1 MLQKN
6 TTHIVA
12 LDSSTPVCAV
22 ALLSIVGRHKR
33 LHTRHWPDDVA
44 GTQDNHGTATSSGH
58 AERVL
63 PMIQEVLDRA
73 GVNRQQLTAVA
84 FGQGPGAFTGLR
96 VACGVAQGLAY
107 GLGIPVVPVV
117 SLHAL
122 AQSAAGG
129 EAVRVVV
136 QDARM
141 GEVYA
146 AAYAAPALAA
156 GLLDD
161 GLPAGGTDSG
171 PDGENDRQPDC
182 YPECY
187 FEWHPLCAPVL
198 LAADDLPQWLAQQ
211 AQTWP
216 DADAAPRAVCLLG
229 NACDSYPELRH
240 ISVAGMT
247 LRWQALANAQQAGT
261 QAAVIAQLAL
271 RRWQQGKAL
280 APARAAPLY
289 VRDKVAYTT
298 AEREHGQG
306 GNPRAET
313 LQTSMTQTATRTP
326 EPQLPLPA
334 AAPAIFPMQA
344 DDLDTVLDIEQRTQ
358 MYPWTRGQ
366 IQDSLRAGC
375 EGWVV
380 RENGQVRGFCLLMKA
395 PDVAHLLLLGVAP
408 ECQRRGLGHTL
419 LRHCEGRTVQWA
431 LPAVLLEVRP
441 SNRKALDFYTHRG
454 FARIGVRKGYYP
466 CGRDGRE
473 DAWVMQKIL
482 QQKPQRV

>member
-12 LDSSTPVCAV
+12 LDSSTSVCAV

-33 LHTRHWPDDVA
+33 LHTRRWPDNEA
-44 GTQDNHGTATSSGH
+44 GTQDNHGTSSGH

-63 PMIQEVLDRA
+63 PMIQDVLDRA
-73 GVNRQQLTAVA
+73 GISRQQLTAVA

-146 AAYAAPALAA
+146 AVYAAPALAA
-156 GLLDD
+156 GLSDD
-161 GLPAGGTDSG
+161 GLPW
-171 PDGENDRQPDC
+171 R
-182 YPECY
+182 
-187 FEWHPLCAPVL
+187 PLCAPVL
-198 LAADDLPQWLAQQ
+198 LTANDLPLWLAQQ

-247 LRWQALANAQQAGT
+247 LRWQVQADAQQAGT

-280 APARAAPLY
+280 APAQAAPLY

-313 LQTSMTQTATRTP
+313 LQTSMTQTAARTP
-326 EPQLPLPA
+326 EPQPPLPA

-395 PDVAHLLLLGVAP
+395 PDVVHLLLLGVAP
-408 ECQRRGLGHTL
+408 ECQRRGLGHAL

-431 LPAVLLEVRP
+431 LSAVLLEVRP

-454 FARIGVRKGYYP
+454 FVQIGVRKGYYP

-482 QQKPQRV
+482 QQNILQQKPQRV